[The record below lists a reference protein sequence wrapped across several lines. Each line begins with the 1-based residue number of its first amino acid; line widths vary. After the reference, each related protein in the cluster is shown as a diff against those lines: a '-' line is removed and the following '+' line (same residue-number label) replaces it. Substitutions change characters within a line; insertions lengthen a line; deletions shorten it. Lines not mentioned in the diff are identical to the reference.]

1 MTTRTPEEIAGETI
15 AELQAIEGVAWDEDT
30 IARATVVAVWA
41 VRGAVAAE
49 TEDHR
54 ALIREIVI
62 AVEWTDA
69 QSKVYRIIEDFNR
82 AHAAAIRAK
91 EPTR

>member
-41 VRGAVAAE
+41 VRSAVAAE
-49 TEDHR
+49 TERATAAQNERCAKIADKNYSIADDIIDADPDHP
-54 ALIREIVI
+54 ARE
-62 AVEWTDA
+62 
-69 QSKVYRIIEDFNR
+69 
-82 AHAAAIRAK
+82 
-91 EPTR
+91 